1 LIFNFIQATLRLVR
15 EAPLIVCHCY
25 GVSDRA
31 IRRTVRSG
39 AVTADHVAR
48 ACGAGTGCGG
58 CRGTVQEILASELS
72 AASAAAPT
80 APAQTPA
87 PTQR

>member
-1 LIFNFIQATLRLVR
+1 V
-15 EAPLIVCHCY
+15 IVCHCY

-31 IRRTVRSG
+31 IRRAARSG
-39 AVTADHVAR
+39 AVTTDLVAR

-58 CRGTVQEILASELS
+58 CRGTVHEILASELA

-80 APAQTPA
+80 TSAEAPAP
-87 PTQR
+87 R